1 MKFYIISPPENNI
14 NFSPKN
20 FDLISKIIN
29 VEYFQFRPKFSNIQK
44 KISFV
49 GKYFSEIKQI
59 CKKNKTK
66 LIIND
71 DFEIAKKFVF
81 DGIHLGQYDKDC
93 IEAKKKFGRKFHVG
107 VSCGASIV
115 SAKKAQND
123 GANYVAF
130 GPAFKSK
137 TKNKKKISL
146 NNLIKKRME
155 ISLPFTII
163 GGINHKNF
171 VKLRELRPDYVAII
185 NSLWNFKAGP
195 IESAKL
201 FKKLMFIGDLNHENQ
216 CKLT

>member
-1 MKFYIISPPENNI
+1 MSNKLNKNYGKSMNGQSSGIDDPKLVIFELLNGLNNKLQYTI
-14 NFSPKN
+14 TCLDK
-20 FDLISKIIN
+20 
-29 VEYFQFRPKFSNIQK
+29 
-44 KISFV
+44 
-49 GKYFSEIKQI
+49 GKG
-59 CKKNKTK
+59 
-66 LIIND
+66 D
-71 DFEIAKKFVF
+71 
-81 DGIHLGQYDKDC
+81 
-93 IEAKKKFGRKFHVG
+93 EAKE
-107 VSCGASIV
+107 